1 MRCEVTQ
8 VRAATIIND
17 TYNASPTSML
27 AALELLRDFD
37 TRGRRIVVVGD
48 MQELGDEAVAMHRQL
63 GEQVLSRC
71 GADLLIACGEYA
83 PYVIAGARA
92 AGLPA
97 NRSLVC
103 RTPEEAMPH
112 LGQAILPGD
121 VVLIKGSRALGMERI
136 VQAMQTY
143 PQRRTA

>member
-1 MRCEVTQ
+1 MV
-8 VRAATIIND
+8 
-17 TYNASPTSML
+17 L
-27 AALELLRDFD
+27 
-37 TRGRRIVVVGD
+37 GD
-48 MQELGDEAVAMHRQL
+48 MQELGEEAATIHRQL

-83 PYVIAGARA
+83 PYVVAGARA
-92 AGLPA
+92 SGLPA
-97 NRSLVC
+97 SRSLLC
-103 RTPEEAMPH
+103 RTPEDTLPH

-121 VVLIKGSRALGMERI
+121 VVLVKGSRALGMERI